1 MTLSEFSDLSQ
12 IVGAIAVVAS
22 LLFVGVQLR
31 QNTRQMK
38 RGEANSA
45 MAQGSALRH
54 LLMSNRE
61 FAQLLIGGL
70 GGSPLEAADE
80 LRLNALFAEITY
92 MSRQV
97 LDRVKHGLVD
107 DDEFEREIIPQVRP
121 LLTAPRGI
129 AWWRAARGRFPSDF
143 AAAMEASLPAL
154 AAPAAAARQADTS
167 PAPSAGAG

>member
-1 MTLSEFSDLSQ
+1 MTLSEFSELSQ
-12 IVGAIAVVAS
+12 VVGAVAVVAS
-22 LLFVGVQLR
+22 LLFVGVQLS

-54 LLMSNRE
+54 LLMNNRE
-61 FAQLLIGGL
+61 FAQLLISGL
-70 GGSPLEAADE
+70 GGAPLEAADE

-97 LDRVKHGLVD
+97 LDRAKNGLVD

-129 AWWRAARGRFPSDF
+129 AWWRAARSRFPSDF
-143 AAAMEASLPAL
+143 VAAMERSIPVL
-154 AAPAAAARQADTS
+154 AAPAAPSKPVESGPAA
-167 PAPSAGAG
+167 PAGAG